1 MAALFK
7 RKAIA
12 MNLREKILQ
21 SDDLETKE
29 MTVKKWGV
37 KLLLTALS
45 GEQRSKVY
53 ADSTKDG
60 KYMPEDFPYNLF
72 IASVLDPKTKAP
84 VFLSE
89 DIQALRKKNGA
100 VFESIAKEL
109 MTLSGIG
116 ESAQE
121 EAEKN

>member
-1 MAALFK
+1 
-7 RKAIA
+7 

-29 MTVKKWGV
+29 ITVKKWGV
-37 KLLLTALS
+37 KLLLTALT

-53 ADSTKDG
+53 SDSMKDG
-60 KYMPEDFPYNLF
+60 KFISEDFSYNLF
-72 IASVLDPKTKAP
+72 ISSVLDPKTKEP
-84 VFLSE
+84 VFLST
-89 DIQALRKKNGA
+89 DIGALKKKNGSL
-100 VFESIAKEL
+100 FENIAKEL
-109 MTLSGIG
+109 MLLSAIG